1 MPPKFDRCVKGGGK
15 VRTIK
20 PNRGTYMRVCKPK
33 GGRKMVAG
41 YVKRTKKK

>member
-20 PNRGTYMRVCKPK
+20 PKPGRYMRVCKPK
-33 GGRKMVAG
+33 GSRKTVAG
-41 YVKRTKKK
+41 HVKRTKRR